1 MSKRERGG
9 GGEIRRGVMV
19 TDPDLY
25 IVPREPMMMKKKQDG
40 GVHSEALRG
49 GRRDRIQREKQ

>member
-1 MSKRERGG
+1 MVG